1 MTVTNSTKPPEF
13 FSTPSDISVD
23 STRRPAVFFDRD
35 GVLNRDVGYLH
46 RPEEFE
52 WLEGA
57 KTAIRL
63 CNQAGY
69 FVFVVTN
76 QAGVARGYYEESDV
90 EKLHAWIS
98 AELARERAHVDAFE
112 YCPHHLDGVRDEY
125 RRACRRRKPQ
135 PGMILDL
142 LANWPVDKEASF
154 LIGNTQSDLDAAAA
168 AGIAAHLYQSGDLAA
183 FVAARLKTRLL

>member
-1 MTVTNSTKPPEF
+1 MRTSA
-13 FSTPSDISVD
+13 DD
-23 STRRPAVFFDRD
+23 RLARRPAVFFDRD

-57 KTAIRL
+57 KTAIRH
-63 CNQAGY
+63 CNDAGY

-76 QAGVARGYYEESDV
+76 QAGVARGYYDESDV
-90 EKLHAWIS
+90 EKLHSWMR
-98 AELARERAHVDAFE
+98 AELAPQGAHIDAFE
-112 YCPHHLDGVRDEY
+112 YCPHHLDGVRPEY
-125 RRACRRRKPQ
+125 RRACRRRKPA

-142 LANWPVDKEASF
+142 LANWPVDKQASF

-168 AGIAAHLYQSGDLAA
+168 AGIPGHLYQGGDLAA
-183 FVAARLKTRLL
+183 FVAARLARPPA